1 MKPEHYGLIRKDGSK
16 RKGRLSGRKSRMLR
30 VAQEWKPITSP
41 KLREIYSTRIEW
53 ATNLLPKL
61 RKEAEAPEDKED
73 RRMIRKR
80 AHALSTRGTQ

>member
-41 KLREIYSTRIEW
+41 KLREAYFAKTEW
-53 ATNLLPKL
+53 ARKLIPKL
-61 RKEAEAPEDKED
+61 KKEVDA
-73 RRMIRKR
+73 
-80 AHALSTRGTQ
+80 